1 MDEVDDLAFIVE
13 LLVEFESLLLLIVF
27 ELIVCHWDEERADLT
42 SEVRLMHG
50 FRFGGLTAVGL
61 DTIQNVHD
69 AVLFVA
75 PLGHEL
81 QSVEGVLNTS

>member
-13 LLVEFESLLLLIVF
+13 LVVEFESLLLLIVF
-27 ELIVCHWDEERADLT
+27 ELIVCHWNEEGADLT
-42 SEVRLMHG
+42 CEVGLVHG
-50 FRFGGLTAVGL
+50 FRFGGLATVGL

-69 AVLFVA
+69 AVPFVA